1 MLVRAIG
8 IRSAGIR
15 REGGVREGLLGKV
28 RVKLGFK
35 WGDEFGRSD
44 RRRFL

>member
-15 REGGVREGLLGKV
+15 REGGVREGLLRKV

-35 WGDEFGRSD
+35 FGRSD
-44 RRRFL
+44 RRRFS

>member
-35 WGDEFGRSD
+35 MGRRIWKSQIEED
-44 RRRFL
+44 S

>member
-1 MLVRAIG
+1 MVRAIG
-8 IRSAGIR
+8 LRLAGIR
-15 REGGVREGLLGKV
+15 REGGVRKGLLGKV